1 MNRAG
6 SARLVRGDCRSM
18 SLLRDGE
25 VDLVLTSPP
34 YTPANLEDRLFNRP
48 QSTDGAEAM
57 RESLLS
63 FAESFRRHFHEI
75 DRVLAPHGV
84 LVLQLKDIWY
94 GGIII
99 RIVDRHTSLAED
111 LGLRLVGR
119 SWWRCTFEH
128 PRVQAAPPS
137 GSLIEPEQFLAF
149 GRSGIAPEARHGDKS
164 RVPDAITKSAFWTTP
179 GEGSRKRMR
188 FQSPQVVMKALV
200 DMYSNHGD
208 LVVDPF
214 AGSGETLLTA
224 AKMGRQAIGYEL
236 NQSLVDQFRTV
247 MERRRA

>member
-6 SARLVRGDCRSM
+6 SARLVRGDCQAM

-34 YTPANLEDRLFNRP
+34 YTPSDLEDRLFSRTP
-48 QSTDGAEAM
+48 STDGAEAV

-63 FAESFRRHFHEI
+63 FAESFRPHLREI

-94 GGIII
+94 GGMII

-111 LGLRLVGR
+111 LGLRLLGR

-128 PRVQAAPPS
+128 PRVQAAS
-137 GSLIEPEQFLAF
+137 AFGSIREPEQFLVF
-149 GRSGIAPEARHGDKS
+149 GRSEIASDARHGDES
-164 RVPDAITKSAFWTTP
+164 LVPDAIAKSAFWTTP
-179 GEGSRKRMR
+179 GEGARKRMR
-188 FQSPQVVMKALV
+188 FQSPQIVMKALI
-200 DMYSNHGD
+200 DMYSDHGD

-214 AGSGETLLTA
+214 AGSGETLWTA

-236 NQSLVDQFRTV
+236 DQLLVDQFQVV
-247 MERRRA
+247 MERR